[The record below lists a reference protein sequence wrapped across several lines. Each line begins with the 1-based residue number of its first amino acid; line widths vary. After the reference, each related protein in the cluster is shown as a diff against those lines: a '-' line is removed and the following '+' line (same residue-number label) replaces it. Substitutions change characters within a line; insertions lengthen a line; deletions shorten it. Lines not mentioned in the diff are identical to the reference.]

1 MTHLFKENL
10 FLRKP
15 LYKLLYIIQFN
26 SLKLLKIINLTFQIL
41 WKSLLYPCLLDFLLF
56 NFKLVL
62 SLLCKDLS
70 KYRHCHII
78 ILLQTLDCDGN
89 ISRPLALNFIKKKSK
104 GSFSKY
110 FKNLRHSVSLLDNMK
125 CQNEWAKRRSYYQ

>member
-41 WKSLLYPCLLDFLLF
+41 RTSLLYYPCLLDFLLF

-78 ILLQTLDCDGN
+78 ILLQTQDCDGN
-89 ISRPLALNFIKKKSK
+89 ISRPLALNFIKQNQRAASL
-104 GSFSKY
+104 
-110 FKNLRHSVSLLDNMK
+110 NILRTYVIRFL
-125 CQNEWAKRRSYYQ
+125 Y